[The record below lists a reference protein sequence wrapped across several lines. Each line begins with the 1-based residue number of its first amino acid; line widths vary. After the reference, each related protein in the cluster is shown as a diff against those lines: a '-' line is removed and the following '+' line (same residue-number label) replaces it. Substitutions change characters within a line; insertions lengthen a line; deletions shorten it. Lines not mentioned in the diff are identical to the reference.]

1 MRTLLK
7 QSLHWHAGAPA
18 WGPALMAG
26 LGCGLPLVLGL
37 FTSHTGFLWAATG
50 AFQASLAN
58 PLHRLGMLR
67 MTLLTGLGA
76 LAAGMGFWVASH
88 PLLSLFS
95 FALMGLLMAALQRF
109 GNELGKLG
117 AGLAVCLCLGQGQ
130 AGLGNLNNG
139 MAVGALFAIGGL
151 WVMLLAFALRAYHGL
166 RLWPLLPSPG
176 NLAKV
181 ARRLAQ
187 RMSHRLWFIH
197 ALACSLAGALAGLAV
212 NLTGLPR
219 GYWLTLTVLTTIQM
233 DLNSSLQRGIQRC
246 VGSLV
251 GALILIGVGS
261 WLQSPALLVACLLP
275 LIFFSRAFIAQHYG
289 LFVVQ
294 TTVCFVLLA
303 ESLSRDWHLPE
314 LRLYNSLLGAGLA
327 MLVAYLAFRARLHW
341 GTAPAPSMEM
351 ARQGE

>member
-1 MRTLLK
+1 MRKLLR
-7 QSLHWHAGAPA
+7 QILHWHSGPPA

-26 LGCGLPLVLGL
+26 LGCGLPLMLGL

-67 MTLLTGLGA
+67 MVLLTGLGA
-76 LAAGMGFWVASH
+76 ICAGLGFWVADH
-88 PLLSLFS
+88 PLLSLVS
-95 FALMGLLMAALQRF
+95 FALMGLLLAALQRF
-109 GNELGKLG
+109 GTELGKLG

-130 AGLGNLNNG
+130 AGLGSLNNG

-151 WVMLLAFALRAYHGL
+151 WVMLLAFSLRALHGL
-166 RLWPLLPSPG
+166 RLWPLLPRPG
-176 NLAKV
+176 NLAKIG
-181 ARRLAQ
+181 RRLLQ
-187 RMSHRLWFIH
+187 RMSHRLWLIH

-212 NLTGLPR
+212 NLSGLPR

-233 DLNSSLQRGIQRC
+233 DLDSSLQRGIQRSL
-246 VGSLV
+246 GSLV
-251 GALILIGVGS
+251 GALILIGMGS
-261 WLQSPALLVACLLP
+261 WLQSPTLLVGLMLP
-275 LIFFSRAFIAQHYG
+275 LIVLSRAFIAQHYG

-314 LRLYNSLLGAGLA
+314 VRLYNCLLGASLA
-327 MLVAYLAFRARLHW
+327 LLVAYLAHRARLRW
-341 GTAPAPSMEM
+341 GTTVPQMTTVQQAE
-351 ARQGE
+351 